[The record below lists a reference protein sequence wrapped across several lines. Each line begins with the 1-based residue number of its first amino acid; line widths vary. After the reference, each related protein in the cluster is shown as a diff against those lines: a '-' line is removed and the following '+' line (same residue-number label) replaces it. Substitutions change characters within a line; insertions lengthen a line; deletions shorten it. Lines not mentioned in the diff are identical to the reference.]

1 MKVLASLFWVLLYL
15 LLSMTAYAATLIDDV
30 KVVDGDTLSFE
41 GLGVTVRL
49 VGIDAPESRQMCETA
64 EGEPYECGMAATRAL
79 EEKIAGK
86 PVRCEG
92 HKRDRY
98 GRLLATCFTSNGAD
112 LNGWLV
118 EQGHALAYRHYS
130 EQYVLQ
136 EEMAREG
143 KRGLWAGRFVKPW
156 DWRRGERL
164 EIEASAGSA
173 SGTVEVG
180 SAGDAGEAEVLRDYR
195 VQTDNGIGIEETVKR
210 AASAI
215 EAAGAILARVEPQ
228 DNGEQ
233 DGPAS

>member
-1 MKVLASLFWVLLYL
+1 MKVLASLFWL
-15 LLSMTAYAATLIDDV
+15 LLLLLLPMVAHAATLIDDAR
-30 KVVDGDTLSFE
+30 VVDGDTLAFE

-49 VGIDAPESRQMCETA
+49 HGIDAPESRQACESA
-64 EGEPYECGMAATRAL
+64 EGDRYECGMAATRAL

-92 HKRDRY
+92 DKRDRY

-143 KRGLWAGRFVKPW
+143 KRGLWAGCFVKPW

-180 SAGDAGEAEVLRDYR
+180 SAGDAGEVDALALYD
-195 VQTDNGIGIEETVKR
+195 DNGNGRITCAEARKHGI
-210 AASAI
+210 AP
-215 EAAGAILARVEPQ
+215 VERGHPAYRYMR
-228 DNGEQ
+228 DADS
-233 DGPAS
+233 DGVVCE